1 MRALTGWVWFVR
13 QLSGQCR
20 QLKASGTLSEIQE
33 CIVSALSPSIRS
45 GHLSSSS
52 GTEIALTVAKSNFE
66 KNSFYCVREEEKV
79 KTNYQKRRTT
89 LLSGGCFLAL
99 LLSVFPVTFAE
110 DQPADKAAVEP
121 KDIVMSNEQPMA
133 PDTARETIGLV
144 GPSGEE
150 IHELLYPAPE
160 NPQVVTSAN

>member
-1 MRALTGWVWFVR
+1 LCQRYSRAFAVDTSL
-13 QLSGQCR
+13 
-20 QLKASGTLSEIQE
+20 
-33 CIVSALSPSIRS
+33 P
-45 GHLSSSS
+45 SS

-66 KNSFYCVREEEKV
+66 ENNFYCVRDEEKV

-121 KDIVMSNEQPMA
+121 EDIVMSNEQPMA
-133 PDTARETIGLV
+133 PDTARESIGLV
-144 GPSGEE
+144 GPSAEE
-150 IHELLYPAPE
+150 IHDFLYPSPE
-160 NPQVVTSAN
+160 NRKFITSAN